1 MFGFDF
7 LLSYFTRLFFVVQ
20 KWFYRLW
27 TGKGELERTLSGNVH
42 NYYMTDCVSQILF
55 NSKVIK
61 RKKGILVSMM
71 GFVPYDVSFMAA
83 SIVEVKK
90 IKPGPQFR
98 LVLKNLKLAL
108 TNLNGR
114 NVAMEILKTM
124 KQEKFDNTLHE
135 KELYKLWNLLKPGV
149 ACPSRLSTEWNQIG
163 FQGKDPATDFRGMG
177 RLAIYS
183 LVRFAERNNVA
194 ARGMLERSLGPAG
207 DPLKFYPF
215 ACCGIKV
222 GFFIVDL
229 IEQRELDRF
238 FYGVDSADMAGEGI
252 PREDPSS
259 SLAVQ
264 NRAKQAN
271 ALSAYVQLFADTM
284 IIFDKCWANG
294 SPTNVMD
301 FGRIFDEFKLI
312 VKQRFCKGTT
322 T

>member
-90 IKPGPQFR
+90 IKPGPRFR

-124 KQEKFDNTLHE
+124 KQEKF
-135 KELYKLWNLLKPGV
+135 
-149 ACPSRLSTEWNQIG
+149 C
-163 FQGKDPATDFRGMG
+163 
-177 RLAIYS
+177 
-183 LVRFAERNNVA
+183 
-194 ARGMLERSLGPAG
+194 
-207 DPLKFYPF
+207 
-215 ACCGIKV
+215 
-222 GFFIVDL
+222 
-229 IEQRELDRF
+229 
-238 FYGVDSADMAGEGI
+238 
-252 PREDPSS
+252 
-259 SLAVQ
+259 
-264 NRAKQAN
+264 
-271 ALSAYVQLFADTM
+271 
-284 IIFDKCWANG
+284 
-294 SPTNVMD
+294 
-301 FGRIFDEFKLI
+301 
-312 VKQRFCKGTT
+312 
-322 T
+322 